1 MQLDSPLEYKY
12 ADRVSDKDSE
22 APTISLSE
30 LKPGMRCIVRSV
42 TASSPDLKH
51 KLLTMGII
59 IGAELKITSI
69 APLGDP
75 ITVTTLGYSLSLRK
89 SEAIGVLVTRL

>member
-1 MQLDSPLEYKY
+1 MQLDSMSEYKY
-12 ADRVSDKDSE
+12 AVKVSDDDAS
-22 APTISLSE
+22 TIKVSLSE

-75 ITVTTLGYSLSLRK
+75 LTVTTLGYSLSLRK
-89 SEAIGVLVTRL
+89 SEAIGVLVTQI